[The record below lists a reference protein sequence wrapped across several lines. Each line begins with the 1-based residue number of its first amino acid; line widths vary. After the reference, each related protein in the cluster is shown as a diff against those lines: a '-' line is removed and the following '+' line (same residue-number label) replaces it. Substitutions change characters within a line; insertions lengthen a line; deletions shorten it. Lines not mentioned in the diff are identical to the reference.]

1 MGFFVSAHGGRAK
14 WLSSQKSVTHILHWW
29 NLTVISYLNK
39 VHKIRKSRDKPHE
52 FCWHQHFFTKNHQ
65 FLSLQRFFSE
75 HGWIS
80 DDVSKIGYSRSSS
93 NKGNWNK
100 GYDFKTSVFGVTN
113 KILLLESNSIVDVVR
128 WPKFG
133 NFRISM
139 REVIIT
145 SIL

>member
-39 VHKIRKSRDKPHE
+39 VHKIRKSRDKPMSSADISIFSPKIINFWVFKGFLVNMAE
-52 FCWHQHFFTKNHQ
+52 FLMMSAKLATLGLPPIKV
-65 FLSLQRFFSE
+65 
-75 HGWIS
+75 I
-80 DDVSKIGYSRSSS
+80 
-93 NKGNWNK
+93 WNK
-100 GYDFKTSVFGVTN
+100 GYDVKTSVFGVTN
-113 KILLLESNSIVDVVR
+113 KILLLESNSIVDVAR